1 MVALLRPGP
10 PAERAYRRTVHIRQN
25 SDRIL
30 SSMRSPRARAR
41 GCAIPV
47 GKCAGWPWWRLFQKM
62 TFDAWP
68 DAGLLDAL
76 PDRRDLVVAGC
87 KTHVGVLQ
95 TALGLPAAGRRVC
108 LVRDAVGSRRAE
120 SKETAIRRLERD
132 GLSPQRAYRRTEAVE
147 ACGQWCDVVS
157 FNLYERSIADDHD
170 EWARFHALGKP
181 ALIGELHLS
190 PPKMF
195 CLVRPG
201 YLVVLLVQHTGS
213 GGSEMAQPRKMGW
226 RSPGGKLCCG
236 A

>member
-1 MVALLRPGP
+1 MLFDAAELLGVPALFTEQNAGGLGP
-10 PAERAYRRTVHIRQN
+10 TMPER
-25 SDRIL
+25 
-30 SSMRSPRARAR
+30 RSEA
-41 GCAIPV
+41 
-47 GKCAGWPWWRLFQKM
+47 AGLFQKM

-147 ACGQWCDVVS
+147 ACGQWCEVVS

-213 GGSEMAQPRKMGW
+213 GGSEIGATAKNGVALAGRQVVLRGLIVAPR
-226 RSPGGKLCCG
+226 G
-236 A
+236 AGTPSATGRN